1 MNKNVKKISRLF
13 LCSLFIANCSSLFAW
28 DFGLTFNQ
36 NFGVSG
42 YGSDRSFRYSGS
54 LVPRVSGL
62 IGENSDY
69 YLSAGVEA
77 AYLDGLAFI
86 PELLRTEFT
95 FRSSALAVKAGRMYH
110 SDPLGLIASGLFDGA
125 RVSYDS
131 LVGSFYAGAWYTG
144 LLYKKRINIE
154 MTDADYKQTNDPLDT
169 GDYAGT
175 YFAPKRLLVGLGW
188 EHLSLGGE
196 ASASA
201 AVLGQFDLSNGTS
214 PGGEATGGDSPLN
227 SQYIAGKVT
236 VPFNAFSYGFSL
248 GLGGCFEFFQQSG
261 KFETGY
267 AAELGIGFALPIL
280 PNSNLSLLARYASGA
295 SDGNAFAF
303 IPLTTIGQG
312 NILGAK
318 LSGIAMISVDYS
330 ARLLETL
337 SAGISSSLFIRNDK
351 KTYSAYPLNSEL
363 IEENGKGYLLGNEF
377 FARVLWSPFSDIQ
390 VNLGGGVFLPSMGD
404 AAPKADSS
412 WRVELN
418 VIIYLY

>member
-1 MNKNVKKISRLF
+1 MNASLKKALRLL
-13 LCSLFIANCSSLFAW
+13 LCLLFVANCFSLLAW

-36 NFGVSG
+36 NLGVSG
-42 YGSDRSFRYSGS
+42 YGFRYSGS
-54 LVPRVSGL
+54 MVPRVSGL
-62 IGENSDY
+62 IGEKSDY
-69 YLSAGVEA
+69 YASAGVEA

-86 PELLRTEFT
+86 PELLRTELT
-95 FRSSALAVKAGRMYH
+95 FRSGALAVKAGRMYH
-110 SDPLGLIASGLFDGA
+110 SDPLGLVVSGLFDGA
-125 RVSYDS
+125 RISYDS
-131 LVGSFYAGAWYTG
+131 SVGSFYAGAWYTG
-144 LLYKKRINIE
+144 LIYKKRIGIE
-154 MTDADYKQTNDPLDT
+154 MTDADYELTNAPLDT
-169 GDYAGT
+169 NDYAGT
-175 YFAPKRLLVGLGW
+175 YFAPKRMVAGLGW

-201 AVLGQFDLSNGTS
+201 AVLGQFELSN
-214 PGGEATGGDSPLN
+214 GDSPLN
-227 SQYIAGKVT
+227 SQYIAGKAT

-248 GLGGCFEFFQQSG
+248 GLGGCFEFIQQSG
-261 KFETGY
+261 KFGTGY

-295 SDGNAFAF
+295 SGGNAFAF
-303 IPLTTIGQG
+303 IPVTTIGQG

-330 ARLLETL
+330 ARLLDTL
-337 SAGISSSLFIRNDK
+337 TAGISSSYFMRNDL
-351 KTYSAYPLNSEL
+351 KTYSGYPLPEGNS
-363 IEENGKGYLLGNEF
+363 KGHLLGNEF